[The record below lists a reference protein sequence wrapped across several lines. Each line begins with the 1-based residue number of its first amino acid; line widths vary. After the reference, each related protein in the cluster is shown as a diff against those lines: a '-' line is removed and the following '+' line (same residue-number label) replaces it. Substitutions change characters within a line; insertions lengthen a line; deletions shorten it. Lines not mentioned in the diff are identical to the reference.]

1 MKWDTTG
8 NKHFQGGVDHVALY
22 VARPKTSPLNV
33 APSSKV
39 LPYPSSVTSLG
50 QSATGYKIVT
60 GEYDRGVEWNGIT
73 AINENPSGGETTTL
87 YADNI
92 AYLNMQSAEKYG
104 FSIEAYD
111 YPDAWEAC
119 DGTAIFSG
127 ALRMGQQKRAKFALA
142 YRTWVGSD
150 TEALGDDEIIH
161 FVWGCSAAV
170 SSRNH
175 TTVNESPEAATM
187 SWECTATTVSWSSS
201 NSFDGTGST
210 AQTTYP
216 VQEYKTAHMSVKRSD
231 CEGTNNKNARNK
243 PMIDAYNYLVRTAF
257 GNPNVEGDGFCMS
270 PEGVWLTLNFYD
282 GSAENSQN
290 EHIQTT

>member
-22 VARPKTSPLNV
+22 VARPKTSPLNI
-33 APSSKV
+33 AASTMV
-39 LPYPSSVTSLG
+39 LPYPLSVTKLD
-50 QSATGYKIVT
+50 QTATGYKIVS

-187 SWECTATTVSWSSS
+187 SWECTATTVSWSSE
-201 NSFDGTGST
+201 NKFDGTGST
-210 AQTTYP
+210 AQTTYA

-231 CEGTNNKNARNK
+231 CEGVGNKNARNK

-257 GNPNVEGDGFCMS
+257 GNPNTESDGFCMS

-282 GSAENSQN
+282 GDADNAQN
-290 EHIQTT
+290 EHIYSA